1 MAKKETTKKKTTK
14 KTVKKLEEQAPIEVQ
29 EFEEA
34 ASLEVVEETKVEPED
49 MGSAEVRQEILDKIK
64 FDDAVLEN
72 LEKEDEKAI
81 EGFETMNGDPAVV
94 TPVEEPEPLV
104 EEPVTEEVTP
114 TEEVYEPVPEEEI
127 KPKKNVFKRMFG
139 YIWNGQEMDY

>member
-1 MAKKETTKKKTTK
+1 MAKKETTKKTTK
-14 KTVKKLEEQAPIEVQ
+14 KTAKKLEEQAPIEVQ

-34 ASLEVVEETKVEPED
+34 AALEIVEETKVEPED
-49 MGSAEVRQEILDKIK
+49 IGPAEVRQEILDKIK

-94 TPVEEPEPLV
+94 TPVEETEPLV
-104 EEPVTEEVTP
+104 EEQEKI
-114 TEEVYEPVPEEEI
+114 EEESVEEETPAPQEKI
-127 KPKKNVFKRMFG
+127 KPKNSVFRRMFG

>member
-1 MAKKETTKKKTTK
+1 MINVMAKKETTKKKTTAK
-14 KTVKKLEEQAPIEVQ
+14 KATKKLEEQAPIEVQ

-34 ASLEVVEETKVEPED
+34 AALEVVEPQEEAAP
-49 MGSAEVRQEILDKIK
+49 AEVRQEILDKIK

-72 LEKEDEKAI
+72 LKKEDEKAI

-94 TPVEEPEPLV
+94 TPVEEAEPLV
-104 EEPVTEEVTP
+104 EEQEKI
-114 TEEVYEPVPEEEI
+114 EEESVEDETPAPQEKI
-127 KPKKNVFKRMFG
+127 KPKNSVFRRMFG

>member
-1 MAKKETTKKKTTK
+1 MAKKETTKKKTTTK
-14 KTVKKLEEQAPIEVQ
+14 KAVKKLEEQAPIEVQ

-34 ASLEVVEETKVEPED
+34 AALEVVEPQEEAAP
-49 MGSAEVRQEILDKIK
+49 AEVRQEILDKIK

-72 LEKEDEKAI
+72 LKKEDEKVI

-94 TPVEEPEPLV
+94 TPVEEAEPLV
-104 EEPVTEEVTP
+104 EEQEKIEE
-114 TEEVYEPVPEEEI
+114 EPVEEETPAPQEKI
-127 KPKKNVFKRMFG
+127 KPKNSVFKRMFG

>member
-14 KTVKKLEEQAPIEVQ
+14 KDVKKLEEQAPIEVQ

-34 ASLEVVEETKVEPED
+34 AALEVVEETKVEPENIAP
-49 MGSAEVRQEILDKIK
+49 AEVE
-64 FDDAVLEN
+64 V
-72 LEKEDEKAI
+72 
-81 EGFETMNGDPAVV
+81 MNGDPAVV
-94 TPVEEPEPLV
+94 TPVEEAEPLV
-104 EEPVTEEVTP
+104 EEQEKIEEESVEEETP
-114 TEEVYEPVPEEEI
+114 EPQEEI